1 LPPLSHKFYLASNS
15 PRRLELLQLIS
26 IHPIV
31 ISPDFDEI
39 FSGDVPPSELAIR
52 LASGKLNSVKE
63 KVPEGLVLSA
73 DTLVIFENQ
82 ILGKPANH
90 QEAEEMLRL
99 LSGNWHSVITGFSLL
114 NKGNGRIINRFS
126 HTRVHFRN
134 LAEYEIAEYI
144 ESGSPFDK
152 AGGYGI
158 QDSFGAIFV
167 DEIAGDFYNVVGLPL
182 AEVYKAIKE
191 ITGD

>member
-1 LPPLSHKFYLASNS
+1 MPPLSHKFYLASNS

-39 FSGDVPPSELAIR
+39 FSGDVPPSELAIK
-52 LASGKLNSVKE
+52 LASGKLDSVRD

-73 DTLVIFENQ
+73 DTLVIFGNQ

-90 QEAEEMLRL
+90 HEAEEMLRL

-114 NKGNGRIINRFS
+114 NKGNGRIINRAS
-126 HTRVHFRN
+126 QTRVHFRN